1 MATPKT
7 RGERLRYARERFFK
21 SARLAAKAMGIA
33 VSTYG
38 AHERAEDPGGRD
50 FGPDEAKRYARRFKV
65 TPEWLLTGY
74 GRGPDEPLDYEPP
87 ARDVWATPN
96 VPLRGYVGAGA
107 AAHFYEVAQE
117 SDLDQVAPPIGANEN
132 TVAVEIR
139 GDSLG
144 PLFNRW
150 LVFYDDV
157 RHGAP
162 PSELIG
168 ELCVVGLEDGRV
180 LIKQLQRG
188 KAEGLYTLNSQ
199 TEQPIRDVA
208 VAWAAKVKCMARR

>member
-1 MATPKT
+1 MPTLRT

-50 FGPDEAKRYARRFKV
+50 YGPEEAKRYARRFKV

-74 GRGPDEPLDYEPP
+74 GPGPDGQGSPEP
-87 ARDVWATPN
+87 DVWATPN
-96 VPLRGYVGAGA
+96 VPLMGYVGAGA
-107 AAHFYEVAQE
+107 AAHFYDVAHG
-117 SDLDQVAPPIGANEN
+117 DLDQVEPPIGANES

-150 LVFYDDV
+150 LVFYDNV

-162 PSELIG
+162 PAELIG

-180 LIKQLQRG
+180 LIKQVQRG
-188 KAEGLYTLNSQ
+188 KAEGLFNLHSQ
-199 TEQPIRDVA
+199 TEPPIRDVA